1 MNRPP
6 AGKRPAVGFGTPVS
20 AEAAQREQVL
30 RELFADKP
38 APPPWPDLRT
48 SHARPRLIAAL
59 MVVREGGDA
68 AEIAARVRALAV
80 QPAAV
85 EIRVREY
92 GLALIRRAS
101 DAQLGVI
108 ADYPSPMLIAAMTD
122 PAPVLELLADPGV
135 AARVAAYQATH
146 VPSFTDAGF
155 APWSTPPAWRS
166 ALGRPLR
173 RGE

>member
-1 MNRPP
+1 MTARRPP
-6 AGKRPAVGFGTPVS
+6 VGFGTPVA
-20 AEAAQREQVL
+20 AEAAMREKVL
-30 RELFADKP
+30 ADLFRDMP

-59 MVVREGGDA
+59 MVVREGGADPA
-68 AEIAARVRALAV
+68 QLAARIRALAV
-80 QPAAV
+80 DPASV
-85 EIRVREY
+85 HVRVREY

-108 ADYPSPMLIAAMTD
+108 ADYPSPMLIAAMSD
-122 PAPVLELLADPGV
+122 PAAALEILADPAV
-135 AARVAAYQATH
+135 ARRVAACQAQH
-146 VPSFTDAGF
+146 RPSFVEAGHTPF
-155 APWSTPPAWRS
+155 ATPPAWRS